1 VLRSFSHLLRQNRG
15 FDSSHVTLA
24 QVDLF
29 APRYDDS
36 LPNVKTV
43 KLAFVDRA
51 QAALARLPGVQ
62 SVAITSAAPLTG
74 ETWVDNLT
82 RPDHPVPEAEQPAVN
97 VRWINPGYLATMQIA
112 LIAGRNLT
120 PADSAN
126 PYVALIS
133 ERTARVAF
141 PAENPIGR
149 KIESIVPDDHHPITV
164 VGVVADT
171 RINGLK
177 DTAAMIYM
185 PYWAYTPWTLSFLVR
200 TGKPGEALIPEIRR
214 TLWGIDPQVAIPT
227 LKSMDEQV
235 GDSVATER
243 FQALVLTSFGATALL
258 LALLGVYGVLVYS
271 VSLRQQEFGIRI
283 ALGSGKAALMQ
294 LVLRQAALPVLLG
307 AVVGLTLA
315 FLALRWVRSL
325 LYQTSAVDPLAIGG
339 SLVLLLAAAALA
351 AVLPARR
358 AASVDPMQALRNE

>member
-1 VLRSFSHLLRQNRG
+1 
-15 FDSSHVTLA
+15 
-24 QVDLF
+24 
-29 APRYDDS
+29 
-36 LPNVKTV
+36 
-43 KLAFVDRA
+43 
-51 QAALARLPGVQ
+51 
-62 SVAITSAAPLTG
+62 
-74 ETWVDNLT
+74 
-82 RPDHPVPEAEQPAVN
+82 
-97 VRWINPGYLATMQIA
+97 
-112 LIAGRNLT
+112 
-120 PADSAN
+120 
-126 PYVALIS
+126 
-133 ERTARVAF
+133 
-141 PAENPIGR
+141 
-149 KIESIVPDDHHPITV
+149 V

-177 DTAAMIYM
+177 DTAAMVYM

-200 TGKPGEALIPEIRR
+200 SGKPGDALIPAVRR
-214 TLWGIDPQVAIPT
+214 VLWGIDPQVAIPT
-227 LKSMDEQV
+227 LKSMDQQV

-243 FQALVLTSFGATALL
+243 FQALVLTGFGATALL

-283 ALGSGKAALMQ
+283 ALGSGKAALMR

-307 AVVGLTLA
+307 AVVGLTLS